1 MSVFQRVREMLG
13 RDRTYTADIKPLMD
27 FASVDAVK
35 IRTDL
40 RIDVRGKERGQR
52 NEPPSDFVGLDQ
64 VELDVVGSVETLRNE
79 AYENYS
85 KQMSVYD
92 GRLARVDLR
101 SIVPDV
107 KTMLHDAEADFGAE
121 VRKDTNPVFAK
132 RAELVTTEKA
142 YQDFRRKNGL
152 DRLPEPE
159 RNPILA
165 TGILF
170 VIFILE
176 TVANSGFF
184 SATHPGGLLGAV
196 FEAVGIS
203 IINLGI
209 GFGLGIGPLREI
221 RRPSNFWKVCMAMVA
236 VALATLAVVFNF
248 FAAHYRDAFSQ
259 ISPDAENFMLQSS
272 QAALQS
278 LLAKKYE
285 LVGFQSYLMVLV
297 GLLVVT
303 YAAYKGLSWLDPFPG
318 YGSLYK
324 RYQARQQEYIS
335 LIDDLVRNLQ
345 DRKDQAIA
353 ELRECIT
360 DIRRRDQEYGTIV
373 SERARLTHRYNGYLD
388 ALQRA
393 AEGLLSAYRE
403 ANRAARTD
411 APPKTFASVWQSGWP
426 KEIVAG
432 DDGKEERRRASDE
445 LLSAIAESQGR
456 LLEAFN
462 GALNE
467 YDKLRDFSKAEVSH
481 GAATEP

>member
-1 MSVFQRVREMLG
+1 MSLFQRVRELLG
-13 RDRTYTADIKPLMD
+13 RDRTYAADIKPLMD
-27 FASVDAVK
+27 FASVDAAK
-35 IRTDL
+35 IRADL
-40 RIDVRGKERGQR
+40 QVDGRGKDRGQR

-64 VELDVVGSVETLRNE
+64 VELEIVGSIETLRNE

-101 SIVPDV
+101 TIVPDV

-132 RAELVTTEKA
+132 RAELVTTEA
-142 YQDFRRKNGL
+142 DYEGFRKRNSL
-152 DRLPEPE
+152 ERLAHPE
-159 RNPILA
+159 RNPVLA
-165 TGILF
+165 AGLLF

-196 FEAVGIS
+196 FEAAGIS
-203 IINLGI
+203 LINLAV
-209 GFGLGIGPLREI
+209 GFILGIVPLRYI
-221 RRPSNFWKVCMAMVA
+221 RLPSVFWKVSMAVLA
-236 VALATLAVVFNF
+236 AALIALLVTFNF
-248 FAAHYRDAFSQ
+248 AAAHYRDAFSQ

-272 QAALQS
+272 QAALQA
-278 LLAKKYE
+278 LLTRKYE
-285 LVGFQSYLMVLV
+285 LLGFQSYLMVLV
-297 GLLVVT
+297 GLVVVS
-303 YAAYKGLSWLDPFPG
+303 YATYKGMSWLDPFPG
-318 YGSLYK
+318 YGVLYK
-324 RYQARQQEYIS
+324 RYQERLQEYIS
-335 LIDDLVRNLQ
+335 LIDGLVRNLQ
-345 DRKDQAIA
+345 DRKDQAIG
-353 ELRECIT
+353 ELRESIT
-360 DIRRRDQEYGTIV
+360 DIRRRDEEYGTIV

-411 APPKTFASVWQSGWP
+411 PPPKTFGIVWKSEWQ

-432 DDGKEERRRASDE
+432 DDGREDRRRASDE
-445 LLSAIAESQGR
+445 LLAAISQSQAK

-462 GALNE
+462 GALGE
-467 YDKLRDFSKAEVSH
+467 YDKLRDFSKAEGGR
-481 GAATEP
+481 GAATAA